1 MNFLSGN
8 LAAVDPLVSA
18 LGTLNKSISLF
29 AAFSLI
35 GVLLA
40 LSFLLVER
48 EGKLQESALKL
59 LTVGSG
65 FCSSMVCN
73 GAPFTYFYLADISGT
88 NLGAAF
94 DATTLTSFVRQ
105 VELGQ
110 YLAFQTV
117 VVGIV
122 LISVNFIRCNLP
134 SVVCSAITSH

>member
-29 AAFSLI
+29 AGFSLI

-59 LTVGSG
+59 LTVGRV
-65 FCSSMVCN
+65 F
-73 GAPFTYFYLADISGT
+73 
-88 NLGAAF
+88 AA
-94 DATTLTSFVRQ
+94 V
-105 VELGQ
+105 
-110 YLAFQTV
+110 
-117 VVGIV
+117 
-122 LISVNFIRCNLP
+122 
-134 SVVCSAITSH
+134 